1 MGEHRRIILWVGLVA
16 SCLSLPACRE
26 EPPPPPGSWASE
38 PAPVVTTKVDVADP
52 DELAEGKERA
62 FDFPVPRAMRVEA
75 RFEDA
80 VYLVGRVPFAS
91 LNNYI
96 RERVVA
102 GEIDTGPAK
111 TVYGKAALKNGK
123 KRLLELTVS
132 NDYGNIELI
141 VRDRTRTAVEKGLT
155 EEQRW
160 KRAGLTQEGQVIE
173 KSAE

>member
-1 MGEHRRIILWVGLVA
+1 MG
-16 SCLSLPACRE
+16 SCLSLAACRE
-26 EPPPPPGSWASE
+26 EPPPPGRWASE

-62 FDFPVPRAMRVEA
+62 FGFPVPRAMRVEA

-102 GEIDTGPAK
+102 GDIDTGPAK
-111 TVYGKAALKNGK
+111 TVYGKASLKAGK
-123 KRLLELTVS
+123 KQLLELSVV
-132 NDYGNIELI
+132 NDYGSIELV
-141 VRDRTRTAVEKGLT
+141 VRDRTRKAVEKGLT
-155 EEQRW
+155 DEQRW
-160 KRAGLTQEGQVIE
+160 KRAGLTQDGQVIE

>member
-1 MGEHRRIILWVGLVA
+1 MVA
-16 SCLSLPACRE
+16 SCHSLSACRE
-26 EPPPPPGSWASE
+26 EPPPPPPGSWASE
-38 PAPVVTTKVDVADP
+38 PAPVVKTKVDVADP

-62 FDFPVPRAMRVEA
+62 FGFPVPRAMRVEA
-75 RFEDA
+75 RFDDA

-123 KRLLELTVS
+123 KRLLELVVI
-132 NDYGNIELI
+132 NDYGNIELV

-160 KRAGLTQEGQVIE
+160 KRAGLTQDGQVIE